1 MITEQHKTRE
11 TKKLTA
17 AEIALRVLLIAG
29 VICLVYAAG
38 LLAAS
43 ALPVQDLAQYWA
55 AAHLVKANPYSYA
68 ATSAF
73 ELSHGIPASTGLL
86 VIKNPPWAIVLVLPL
101 ALLNYQAAFAAWMA
115 LTVLVITGCARAAWS
130 LFTPRSSLAP
140 ALISLL
146 FGPTI
151 ALLMLGQLTVL
162 VLLGITIFLIAIE
175 RKLDWLAGA
184 SLVLIL
190 IKPHVML
197 LFLIIVALWVYRS
210 RRLAIIWFGSFAL
223 LVLSGVA
230 LLINPHIFAQFLAR
244 TRLVVG
250 EDYPYP
256 NLGGLIFMLSSH
268 HSLALLPQVVGMIWT
283 LIYWHRHRFTWDW
296 KTDGMFVLILSI
308 ACSYYSYPYDE
319 ILLIPALLSAYAL
332 GKRGIFLMGF
342 VITNLGYAIYI
353 SNLAGKFGF
362 GSQFLCWTASA
373 WLITYALSQR
383 RVLEP
388 AVS

>member
-1 MITEQHKTRE
+1 MITKQNSARE
-11 TKKLTA
+11 TKRLTA
-17 AEIALRVLLIAG
+17 AERALCILLIG
-29 VICLVYAAG
+29 VVLCLLYAVG

-55 AAHLVKANPYSYA
+55 AAHLVKTNPYSYA

-86 VIKNPPWAIVLVLPL
+86 VIKNPPWAIVFVLPL
-101 ALLNYQAAFAAWMA
+101 ALLSYTAAFAAWMA
-115 LTVLVITGCARAAWS
+115 LSVLIVTACARASWS
-130 LFTPRSSLAP
+130 LFTPRLSLAP

-146 FGPTI
+146 FGPTVV
-151 ALLMLGQLTVL
+151 LLMLGQLTVL

-175 RKLDWLAGA
+175 RKLDWLAGV

-190 IKPHVML
+190 IKPHVVF
-197 LFLIIVALWVYRS
+197 LFLIVAALWAYRS
-210 RRLAIIWFGSFAL
+210 RRLAIIWFGSIAL
-223 LVLSGVA
+223 FVLGGA
-230 LLINPHIFAQFLAR
+230 AMLINPHIFAQFLAR
-244 TRLVVG
+244 ARLVVG

-256 NLGGLIFMLSSH
+256 NLGGLIFVLSGH
-268 HSLALLPQVVGMIWT
+268 HGLALLPQVIGMIWA

-296 KTDGMFVLILSI
+296 KTDGMFVLVLSI

-332 GKRGIFLMGF
+332 GKRGIFLTGF
-342 VITNLGYAIYI
+342 VIANLGYAIYI

-362 GSQFLCWTASA
+362 DSIFLCWTASV

-388 AVS
+388 AVG